1 MDALPLRIPDGLLR
15 PGFKG
20 RKGKRG
26 RHDRIAQILYIYC
39 ARYEIVKMDCVFAI
53 SKRVQQMKN
62 PCVYMLA
69 DKARGTLY
77 LGVTSDLKR
86 RIYEHKAKLFDGF
99 TAKNDIALLVWFEYH
114 DSMECAIRREKSLKR
129 WQRKWKCRLVETTN
143 PEWKDLYAAV

>member
-1 MDALPLRIPDGLLR
+1 
-15 PGFKG
+15 
-20 RKGKRG
+20 
-26 RHDRIAQILYIYC
+26 
-39 ARYEIVKMDCVFAI
+39 
-53 SKRVQQMKN
+53 
-62 PCVYMLA
+62 MLA